1 MNLEPCSQIFG
12 ENLKEIRKSKKMTR
26 REFASLVDS
35 SEYTIQGYEYGKK
48 MPSLPSLLTLCAELK
63 RSPNDLLSGLWEW
76 RTELDDFRELNTLL
90 ATLEDGRRQKLEGLL
105 KIVCRGMIETPPTLT
120 GVSFGTRLQLLRVDA
135 GFEIESLAKVCS
147 IARSTLQG
155 YESGQ
160 YNPSVQTVLRLSEIL
175 QVSPAYLL
183 YPELAPGLYPERWLA
198 SIRPRQVKVIVDT
211 AKFYLAA
218 SL

>member
-1 MNLEPCSQIFG
+1 
-12 ENLKEIRKSKKMTR
+12 
-26 REFASLVDS
+26 
-35 SEYTIQGYEYGKK
+35 
-48 MPSLPSLLTLCAELK
+48 
-63 RSPNDLLSGLWEW
+63 
-76 RTELDDFRELNTLL
+76 
-90 ATLEDGRRQKLEGLL
+90 
-105 KIVCRGMIETPPTLT
+105 MIETPPSLT
-120 GVSFGTRLQLLRVDA
+120 GVSFGTRLQLLRIDA

-160 YNPSVQTVLRLSEIL
+160 YNPSIQTVLRLSEVL

-183 YPELAPGLYPERWLA
+183 YPELAPGLYPECWLA